1 MKSTKIKRVDASI
14 GVGNVKAD
22 VVMIETDNPL
32 YVSSHAGASGNPKKI
47 TAAMNLRESP
57 VAMMAAKKHIDQSQ
71 LMAAN
76 TFRKLWEQM
85 GGAGA
90 GAMDYT
96 REPVDGGGAREPI
109 TDRQIDAG
117 LRLKEAQAHI
127 GRRGF
132 DVVQKVCG
140 EGIGVSDLGSSHRER
155 TTYADYLKDSL
166 SDLAELWGY
175 QSRAKAQRSR
185 KTAW

>member
-1 MKSTKIKRVDASI
+1 MKKQKIKRVDASLGI
-14 GVGNVKAD
+14 GNRQAQVA
-22 VVMIETDNPL
+22 MIEADNPL
-32 YVSSHAGASGNPKKI
+32 YAPVHAGASGNPKKI
-47 TAAMNLRESP
+47 TVAINLRESP
-57 VAMMAAKKHIDQSQ
+57 IALMFAKGHIDQSQ
-71 LMAAN
+71 LAAAN
-76 TFRKLWEQM
+76 QFRRLWEAM

-127 GRRGF
+127 GRRAF

-140 EGIGVSDLGSSHRER
+140 EGVGVSDLGTSHRER
-155 TTYADYLKDSL
+155 TTYADYLKHAL
-166 SDLAELWGY
+166 TDLGKLWGY
-175 QSRAKAQRSR
+175 ETKAGNAQIRRRA
-185 KTAW
+185 